1 MLIEGYTYVFKKTKI
16 IVKQKIVA
24 KRMLMFA
31 PEAFLISFC
40 GQMAT
45 LEILNGLE
53 VCVEKNK
60 CLNSGKKEKKC

>member
-1 MLIEGYTYVFKKTKI
+1 
-16 IVKQKIVA
+16 
-24 KRMLMFA
+24 MFA

-60 CLNSGKKEKKC
+60 CLNSGKKRKKC